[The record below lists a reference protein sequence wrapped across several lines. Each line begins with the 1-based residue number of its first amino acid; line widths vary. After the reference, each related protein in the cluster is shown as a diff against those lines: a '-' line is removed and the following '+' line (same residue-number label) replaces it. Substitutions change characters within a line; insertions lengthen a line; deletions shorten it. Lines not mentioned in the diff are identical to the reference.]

1 MVTPNDPTLV
11 VSSKPFQGARLEK
24 KKLYIYIHVYGRCQL
39 YMKIKPVLPCWHPIC
54 INTFYSSCCYVVYA
68 NKGAINKYK

>member
-24 KKLYIYIHVYGRCQL
+24 KNYIFT
-39 YMKIKPVLPCWHPIC
+39 YMYMGGVSFI
-54 INTFYSSCCYVVYA
+54 
-68 NKGAINKYK
+68 

>member
-1 MVTPNDPTLV
+1 
-11 VSSKPFQGARLEK
+11 
-24 KKLYIYIHVYGRCQL
+24 
-39 YMKIKPVLPCWHPIC
+39 MKIKPVLPCWHPIC